1 MITKPIFIYLSI
13 LNGLNEIR
21 HLENNA
27 NNANNLTTQE
37 ADELMDIIE
46 TSTDSKQLISNIE
59 KFYREIRH
67 KKINRTHK

>member
-13 LNGLNEIR
+13 LNGIR
-21 HLENNA
+21 YLE

-67 KKINRTHK
+67 KK

>member
-13 LNGLNEIR
+13 LNGIR
-21 HLENNA
+21 YFQNLENNVS
-27 NNANNLTTQE
+27 NNNNLTTKE

-46 TSTDSKQLISNIE
+46 TSTDSKELISNIE

-67 KKINRTHK
+67 K

>member
-13 LNGLNEIR
+13 LNGIR
-21 HLENNA
+21 YMKNLENNV
-27 NNANNLTTQE
+27 NKDNLTTKE

-46 TSTDSKQLISNIE
+46 TSNDSKELVNNIE

-67 KKINRTHK
+67 K

>member
-13 LNGLNEIR
+13 LNGIR
-21 HLENNA
+21 YMKNLENNV
-27 NNANNLTTQE
+27 NKDSLTTKE

-46 TSTDSKQLISNIE
+46 TSNDSKELVNNIE

-67 KKINRTHK
+67 K